1 MKILISYFII
11 LLLLS
16 SCYRPTPQQ
25 SFNDLQQLEGK
36 WMSSQNVQFNEH
48 WEIKSD
54 TLMQGMGFSLQEN
67 DTAFKEELK
76 IYYKEGIVYYAVKV
90 GGSLQ
95 FVSFKLIEAKK
106 NLWIFENKTHDYP
119 NIINYKLLD
128 DNELTATTTNSN
140 GNKKIEFV
148 MKRTQQ

>member
-1 MKILISYFII
+1 MKIFISSFLII
-11 LLLLS
+11 LILP

-25 SFNDLQQLEGK
+25 SFNELQQLEGK
-36 WMSSQNVQFNEH
+36 WKSSQNVLFNEY

-54 TLMQGMGFSLQEN
+54 TLMQGVGFSLLEN

-76 IYYKEGIVYYAVKV
+76 IYYKDGIVYYAAKV
-90 GGSLQ
+90 GGSPQ

-119 NIINYKLLD
+119 NIISYKLLNN
-128 DNELTATTTNSN
+128 NELIVATTNSN

>member
-1 MKILISYFII
+1 MKNLISYFII
-11 LLLLS
+11 IFLLS

-36 WMSSQNVQFNEH
+36 WTSQNVQFNEH

-54 TLMQGMGFSLQEN
+54 TLMLGMGFSLQEN

-76 IYYKEGIVYYAVKV
+76 IYYKEGIVYYAAKV

-119 NIINYKLLD
+119 NIISYKLLNN
-128 DNELTATTTNSN
+128 NELIAVTTNSN

>member
-1 MKILISYFII
+1 MKILLSCFII
-11 LLLLS
+11 IFLLS
-16 SCYRPTPQQ
+16 SCYRPTAQQ

-36 WMSSQNVQFNEH
+36 WTSQNIQFNEY

-54 TLMQGMGFSLQEN
+54 TLLQGLGFSLQQN

-76 IYYKEGIVYYAVKV
+76 IYYKKEIVYYAAKV
-90 GGSLQ
+90 SSSPQ

-106 NLWIFENKTHDYP
+106 NLWVFENKTHDYP
-119 NIINYKLLD
+119 NIISYKLLNN
-128 DNELTATTTNSN
+128 NELIVATTNSN

-148 MKRTQQ
+148 MKRIQ

>member
-1 MKILISYFII
+1 MKIIIPYFII
-11 LLLLS
+11 ILILS

-36 WMSSQNVQFNEH
+36 WMSSQNVQFNEY
-48 WEIKSD
+48 WEIKTD
-54 TLMQGMGFSLQEN
+54 TLMRGVGFSLQEN

-76 IYYKEGIVYYAVKV
+76 IYYKEGIVYYAAKV
-90 GGSLQ
+90 GDSPQ

-106 NLWIFENKTHDYP
+106 NLWVFENKTHDYP
-119 NIINYKLLD
+119 NIISYKLLD
-128 DNELTATTTNSN
+128 DNKLTAATTNSN

-148 MKRTQQ
+148 MKRIQQ

>member
-1 MKILISYFII
+1 MRIFLSYFII
-11 LLLLS
+11 ILLLS
-16 SCYRPTPQQ
+16 SCHRPSPQQ

-36 WMSSQNVQFNEH
+36 WTSQNIQFNEY

-54 TLMQGMGFSLQEN
+54 TLIQGVGFSLQEN

-76 IYYKEGIVYYAVKV
+76 IYYKEEIVYYAAKV
-90 GGSLQ
+90 GGSPQ

-106 NLWIFENKTHDYP
+106 NLWVFENKTHDYP
-119 NIINYKLLD
+119 NIISYKLLNN
-128 DNELTATTTNSN
+128 NELIVATTNSN

-148 MKRTQQ
+148 MKRILQ